1 MKRMLNFLLS
11 LILALTCI
19 SPVCVFADEKT
30 AVKADEQAEGDGDGG
45 RGDAYGQGVAGA
57 VDDPGQQVPSEVV
70 GAQ

>member
-30 AVKADEQAEGDGDGG
+30 AVKADEQAEEKP
-45 RGDAYGQGVAGA
+45 RF
-57 VDDPGQQVPSEVV
+57 
-70 GAQ
+70 